1 MIYDLIRDGITV
13 VPCPVTFDLR
23 NFTTTQK
30 EFVACANG
38 EAPRQLALGGFGAM
52 GTPTSFHHPL
62 IRSVRKQC
70 YDQMFPRFMGWHGG
84 KNLEMMFDRF
94 GQRLKGSTLSK
105 ESWHRD
111 VGPHDDG
118 DIIYGGWVNLD
129 PAGTPNQRF
138 SCVPGNFLNPDREY
152 DEGFVK
158 FDTKNS
164 EVMSDLESK
173 KVVVEIPPGCLI
185 IFNQTLA
192 HEIIGNKVLF
202 ESYRLFFNWRITDK
216 KETIYDYIFR
226 TFKKKKS
233 KKGEHSEPDPMTLRD
248 IIEKQACP
256 SLGSGQ
262 YPPMFAQR
270 HLINHKENI
279 LIPFSNTIIPI
290 YRSKND
296 PRVIVRFFP
305 PLIETGMMWPPYSE
319 EDINIMLVHPLRAKN
334 MPMQVED
341 INDTLDITHE
351 NRMIPSSSSS
361 SFYPLPKKH
370 HTSKNNFRHGDDNG
384 WTNSDN
390 EPILKNFRNKSS
402 SNSSS
407 GKRKKNKT
415 RKVIGGPPDWPQGT
429 LNPDWEKNVSSS
441 SSSRRSSSDKRKK
454 NKTRKVIR
462 GPPDWPQGTLNPDWE
477 KNVSSSSSSPTVEQ
491 PHKSG
496 PVVVHDLTVEQPRKS
511 GPVVVHDLTVKQ
523 PRKSGPVVVHDLTV
537 EQPHKSGPGQGDIVH
552 DLTDFS

>member
-129 PAGTPNQRF
+129 PAGTPSQRF

-152 DEGFVK
+152 EEGFVR
-158 FDTKNS
+158 FDIKNS
-164 EVMSDLESK
+164 EVMKDLESK
-173 KVVVEIPPGCLI
+173 RVIVEIPPGCLI

-192 HEIIGNKVLF
+192 HEIVGNKVLF

-226 TFKKKKS
+226 NFKKKKS
-233 KKGEHSEPDPMTLRD
+233 KKGENSEPDPMPLRE

-262 YPPMFAQR
+262 YPPMFAKM
-270 HLINHKENI
+270 HLINHKEKI
-279 LIPFSNTIIPI
+279 LIPFSSTIIPD
-290 YRSKND
+290 YHSQND
-296 PRVIVRFFP
+296 PRIIVRFFP
-305 PLIETGMMWPPYSE
+305 PLSETGMMWPPYSE
-319 EDINIMLVHPLRAKN
+319 EDMNVMLVHPLRASS

-351 NRMIPSSSSS
+351 NRMVPSSSSS
-361 SFYPLPKKH
+361 SFYPSPKKH
-370 HTSKNNFRHGDDNG
+370 HTSKNNSSHGDNS
-384 WTNSDN
+384 WTNSDNEPILKNFRIKSSSSSRRKHKSRKVIGGPPDWPQGTLNPDWKHSSHSSSKSSWNDSDN

-402 SNSSS
+402 SSS
-407 GKRKKNKT
+407 KHKNKT

-429 LNPDWEKNVSSS
+429 LNPDWKHSS
-441 SSSRRSSSDKRKK
+441 
-454 NKTRKVIR
+454 
-462 GPPDWPQGTLNPDWE
+462 
-477 KNVSSSSSSPTVEQ
+477 SSSSSSPTVGHR
-491 PHKSG
+491 HKSG
-496 PVVVHDLTVEQPRKS
+496 PVVHDLTVRQ
-511 GPVVVHDLTVKQ
+511 HY
-523 PRKSGPVVVHDLTV
+523 
-537 EQPHKSGPGQGDIVH
+537 KSGPGQGDIVH
-552 DLTDFS
+552 DLTDS